1 MSSSSPTH
9 DLEALAVELAD
20 SARAA
25 GLKLGAT
32 PAEKRT
38 RAILAL
44 AKRLRE
50 SQAELL
56 SANARDLQTAASTG
70 LAPAMQKRLAL
81 DEKKIDA
88 MARAV
93 EDIANQTDPV
103 GQILDSHRRT
113 DGLLIEKVRVPVGSV
128 LFVYESR
135 PNVTTDAAA
144 LCLRSGNAVIL
155 RGGKEAIECNR
166 VLSRV
171 IEQALRDADLDPKT
185 VQVVEVIDRALLPL
199 LLKQDRS
206 IDVVIPRGG
215 HSLIRVVVDEARMP
229 VLKHFDGNCHLYI
242 DAHPPAIDE
251 VVNVVVNAKT
261 SYPGGA
267 VCNAVEHV
275 LVHRASVALIEPI
288 TAALRKLD
296 VEVRGC
302 ETTIQHAGAVAS
314 QIVPAVESDWAAEYL
329 AFIVGIK
336 VVDSLTDAIAHINR
350 FGSHHTDGIL
360 STDEQAID
368 AFVKQVDSAS
378 VMVNASTRLADGGEF
393 GLGAEIGISTD
404 KLHARGPM
412 GAADLCTYKW
422 IVRGNGHL
430 RG

>member
-1 MSSSSPTH
+1 MTASN
-9 DLEALAVELAD
+9 LEALAAELAE
-20 SARAA
+20 SARSA
-25 GLKLGAT
+25 GLKLGST
-32 PAEKRT
+32 PADVRT
-38 RAILAL
+38 RAIFAL
-44 AKRLRE
+44 ARRLRD
-50 SQAELL
+50 ATHELL
-56 SANARDLQTAASTG
+56 GANARDLQAAAVSG
-70 LAPAMQKRLAL
+70 LAAPMQKRLLL

-93 EDIANQTDPV
+93 EDIARQSDAV
-103 GQILDSHRRT
+103 GQVLDSYRRT

-171 IEQALRDADLDPKT
+171 IAQSLRDAELDPRT
-185 VQVVEVIDRALLPL
+185 VQVVETTDRALLPL

-242 DAHPPAIDE
+242 DASPPALDE
-251 VVNVVVNAKT
+251 VIKVVVNAKT

-275 LVHRASVALIEPI
+275 LVHRASVGMIEPL
-288 TAALRKLD
+288 TTALRAKD

-302 ETTIQHAGAVAS
+302 ETTIRHAGVRAGEV
-314 QIVPAVESDWAAEYL
+314 VPAVESDWAAEYL

-336 VVDSLTDAIAHINR
+336 VVDSLDEAIDHINR

-360 STDEQAID
+360 STDERAID

-422 IVRGNGHL
+422 IVRGAGHL